1 MIKNNLLKIL
11 LIISHTHLQNNFHQA
26 NSQINSLQDLNTD
39 DYIQDQIDNVLGNKC
54 ANTGIKLNK
63 MNKTQSVEQ
72 IAPVQ

>member
-1 MIKNNLLKIL
+1 MIKNNLFKIL

-72 IAPVQ
+72 TAPVQ

>member
-1 MIKNNLLKIL
+1 MIKNNLFKIL
-11 LIISHTHLQNNFHQA
+11 LIISYTHLQNNFHQA

-63 MNKTQSVEQ
+63 TQSVEQ
-72 IAPVQ
+72 TAPVQ